1 MDPRMEA
8 LEAAKLAAMVS
19 SQLKKVDQLT
29 VERSS
34 LPANKINI
42 QEFINSVQDP
52 NFRTQN
58 KFSQVP
64 SGFAP
69 PPPEDLVRRMV
80 PDAPQVM
87 PQILPDIPQPQQIVQ
102 PQQIIKLETKTAKK
116 EQSSESVIKLEKNI
130 EKHLKNIS
138 KTLENMLKL
147 LEEKYKNEQ

>member
-1 MDPRMEA
+1 MDPRLEA

-29 VERSS
+29 IERSS

-64 SGFAP
+64 SGFAAP
-69 PPPEDLVRRMV
+69 PSEDVIRRMV

-87 PQILPDIPQPQQIVQ
+87 PQILPNVPQPQQIPQ
-102 PQQIIKLETKTAKK
+102 PPQPVKLEANIIKETTDN
-116 EQSSESVIKLEKNI
+116 QSVVNFDKNI
-130 EKHLKNIS
+130 EKHLKSIS

-147 LEEKYKNEQ
+147 LEEKYKNE

>member
-1 MDPRMEA
+1 MDPRIEA

-29 VERSS
+29 IERSS
-34 LPANKINI
+34 FPANKINI
-42 QEFINSVQDP
+42 QEFINSVEDP
-52 NFRTQN
+52 NFRVQN
-58 KFSQVP
+58 KFSQTP
-64 SGFAP
+64 SGFAAP
-69 PPPEDLVRRMV
+69 PSEDLVRRMV

-87 PQILPDIPQPQQIVQ
+87 PQVLPNIPQPQPQIQSHQIV
-102 PQQIIKLETKTAKK
+102 KLEPKTSK
-116 EQSSESVIKLEKNI
+116 QQNSESVIKLEKNI